1 MGATESP
8 SATFSV
14 IGLIGFG
21 DEDRER
27 RRKSAIGTA
36 RVEKEHGSGE
46 V

>member
-8 SATFSV
+8 LATFSV
-14 IGLIGFG
+14 IGLG

-36 RVEKEHGSGE
+36 RVEKEHGGGE